1 MVEDYQPMHNELQI
15 IGLKQVSKFIHLDEG
30 MRLGD
35 DFFLLDVE
43 NGKGLQFM
51 NHPFRTDAYFLTYC
65 VNGSLECEVNLQSFS
80 LEQDSLLICLPGNIT
95 RILTPLAKETSAG
108 RFIVLAFSK
117 GFLSEINL
125 DMKNASDGHFFFAQ
139 SPCFKVGHKEK
150 RFLAKFKSI
159 LQDVMDADIPGKK
172 GALGALFSS
181 VFYVI
186 SGFNQKSLEEAGEV
200 QGVTPAQ
207 VRLKLLFDNFMSL
220 VSDYHASERGV
231 SFYANR
237 LGLTPKYL
245 SKLIRQYSG
254 RSAPDWI
261 DSFVILEA
269 KSLLKYSGDSIKE
282 IVFKL
287 NFPNPSVFYKFF
299 KARTGL
305 TPTEYRNGA
314 SA

>member
-1 MVEDYQPMHNELQI
+1 MYDTHQPMQKELQI
-15 IGLKQVSKFIHLDEG
+15 IGLKQVSKYIHLDEG

-43 NGKGLQFM
+43 SGRGLEFM

-65 VNGSLECEVNLQSFS
+65 VSGSVECEVNLQSYS
-80 LEQDSLLICLPGNIT
+80 LEQETLLICLPGNIM
-95 RILTPLAKETSAG
+95 RVLTPMGKRVRAG

-117 GFLSEINL
+117 GFLSEMNL
-125 DMKNASDGHFFFAQ
+125 DMKNATDGHFFFTQ
-139 SPCFKVGHKEK
+139 SPCFKVGHKER
-150 RFLAKFKSI
+150 RFLAKYLSI
-159 LQDVMDADIPGKK
+159 LQDVMDTDIPGKR

-186 SGFNQKSLEEAGEV
+186 SGFNQKSVEEAGKTN
-200 QGVTPAQ
+200 GVSPAQ

-220 VSDYHASERGV
+220 VSEYHASERGV
-231 SFYANR
+231 SFYADR

-245 SKLIRQYSG
+245 SKLIKQYSG
-254 RSAPDWI
+254 RPAPDWI

-287 NFPNPSVFYKFF
+287 SFPNPSVFYKYF
-299 KARTGL
+299 KAHTGM
-305 TPTEYRNGA
+305 TPTEYRNGV